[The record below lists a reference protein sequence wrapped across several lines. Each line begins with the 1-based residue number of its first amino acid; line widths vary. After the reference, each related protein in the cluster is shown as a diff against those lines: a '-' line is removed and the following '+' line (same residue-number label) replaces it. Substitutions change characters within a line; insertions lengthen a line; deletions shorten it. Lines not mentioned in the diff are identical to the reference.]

1 MRQAVAGGDQGM
13 NEALIIGAVLLIGI
27 GLVASQL
34 IRLKEWLD
42 RQPPPE
48 ALEPSEP
55 PAGPGQNPS
64 DSSDPSDPSDPN
76 DSDDADEPGAP
87 EPR

>member
-48 ALEPSEP
+48 ALEPPEP
-55 PAGPGQNPS
+55 PAGPGRDSGDS
-64 DSSDPSDPSDPN
+64 DSSGG
-76 DSDDADEPGAP
+76 SDDSDEPGAP
-87 EPR
+87 